1 MLIYLKTVKIGI
13 NYFMEDN
20 MMKADSRA
28 KKLKTKENKGNKSG
42 AKGLR
47 VSMFVFLI
55 GVALL
60 PLIISVAIV
69 SVLSF
74 RITSNNIEQ
83 SSKEML
89 LTVSRNLASHC
100 AQNEITIV
108 NASSHYDYLD
118 SLKSQDI
125 EVAIIFENM
134 SCETSIKNENGYR
147 IREISCD
154 EDLFKNPANYEEGL
168 FETNVQVNDEN
179 YYACYIPIIIE
190 DKVVGVAF
198 SSMPMGK
205 LVEATNS
212 MLIDIIVIAVILI
225 VISVIVVLIFSKK
238 VSKTFVQLGDRMTA
252 LSAGDLNKQK
262 DQKSMLREMHILLD
276 HSSLLQGNLQEI
288 ISKVKSVSGQLVNN
302 IGEVTGLS
310 DDASERARHILDSVN
325 ELTKSAEYMNVNV
338 QGIVEQMKEIEDS
351 VNDMSTSVEQL
362 HRHSE
367 NILES
372 NNEAKTNMD
381 LIMKKSQQSVKAVK
395 DIADQI
401 HETNDSIERV
411 DEAVAMILDI
421 SEETNLLSLNASIE
435 AARAGEEGKGF
446 AVIAGE
452 IFQLSEQSAKSAEII
467 KQLARTITED
477 SKKSV
482 DLAADVQTMIMQ
494 EQESITLTRNKYE
507 ELSEDIGHSADEIR
521 SLAAITDQLSN
532 YKEKVVENVHNLG
545 AISEENAASNEEVN
559 GNISEIISQV
569 QNVNENCVT
578 MNEMAKQL
586 DESVMFFKN

>member
-1 MLIYLKTVKIGI
+1 MKKT
-13 NYFMEDN
+13 
-20 MMKADSRA
+20 DSRV
-28 KKLKTKENKGNKSG
+28 KQLKTKEKKGNKAG
-42 AKGLR
+42 AKGMR
-47 VSMFVFLI
+47 VSMFAFLI

-60 PLIISVAIV
+60 PLIISVVIV

-74 RITSNNIEQ
+74 RITSNNIEE

-100 AQNEITIV
+100 IQNEITII

-147 IREISCD
+147 VREINCN
-154 EDLFKNPANYEEGL
+154 EDLFKNPAKYQDGL
-168 FETNVQVNDEN
+168 FETNVQVEDNN
-179 YYACYIPIIIE
+179 YYACFVPIVNKDEIT
-190 DKVVGVAF
+190 GVAF
-198 SSMPMGK
+198 SSMPMEK

-276 HSSLLQGNLQEI
+276 HSSSLQGNLQEI

-338 QGIVEQMKEIEDS
+338 QGIVEQMKEIESS

-362 HRHSE
+362 HQHSE
-367 NILES
+367 NILET
-372 NNEAKTNMD
+372 NNEAKINMD
-381 LIMKKSQQSVKAVK
+381 LIMEKSQQSVKAVQ
-395 DIADQI
+395 DIANQI

-477 SKKSV
+477 SQKSV
-482 DLAADVQTMIMQ
+482 DLAAEVQTMIMQ
-494 EQESITLTRNKYE
+494 EQDSIALTRNKYE

-521 SLAAITDQLSN
+521 SLAAITDQLSD

-578 MNEMAKQL
+578 MNEMAQQL
-586 DESVMFFKN
+586 DESVMFFKD